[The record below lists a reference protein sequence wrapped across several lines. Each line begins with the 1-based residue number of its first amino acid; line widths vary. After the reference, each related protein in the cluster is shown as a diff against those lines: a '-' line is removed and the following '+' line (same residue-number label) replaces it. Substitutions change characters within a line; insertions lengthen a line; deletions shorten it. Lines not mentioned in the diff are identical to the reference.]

1 MATAEQT
8 FEHLRAAG
16 LDDLDPDVAGLIDR
30 ELGRQRDQLE
40 LIASENFTWPAVLEA
55 ASSVLTNKYAEGYPG
70 KRYYGGCEWV
80 DEIEQLAIDRAK
92 ALFGADHANVQPH
105 AGGPANLAAYFA
117 MLEPGDPI
125 LGLRLDHGGHL
136 THGLKVNFSGRLY
149 DVHSYG
155 VRREDSRIDFE
166 EVERLARQH
175 RPRLIVAG
183 ASAYPRVIDAARFR
197 QIADEVGAR
206 LMVDMAHF
214 SGLVAAGLH
223 PNPVEH
229 ADVVTSTTHKT
240 LAGPRAGLVLCR
252 EEHASAVDK
261 AVFPGLQGGPLCH
274 IVAAKAVCF
283 KLAQTEAFREYQ
295 GRIVANAKALAATLM
310 DGGQRLLTDG
320 TDIHLLQIDLRPTQW
335 TGRDAEERLAEVAI
349 TVNRNTVPV
358 RRAPAHDR
366 LGRPHRHTGGDD
378 ARLHRGRHARG
389 GGDHPRRARPRRRP
403 RCAAAAD
410 GRAPGRTAALL
421 GIPAWPRFLL
431 TASSSSTTRLSST
444 SWRCCAT
451 WRRRRRTSAT

>member
-1 MATAEQT
+1 VATAEQT

-16 LDDLDPDVAGLIDR
+16 LADIDSDVAGLIDH

-70 KRYYGGCEWV
+70 RRYYGGCEWV
-80 DEIEQLAIDRAK
+80 DEVEQLAIDRAK
-92 ALFGADHANVQPH
+92 SLFGADHANVQPH

-155 VRREDSRIDFE
+155 VRREDSLIDFD

-197 QIADEVGAR
+197 AIADDVGAR

-223 PNPVEH
+223 PNPVEY

-240 LAGPRAGLVLCR
+240 LAGPRSGLVLCR
-252 EEHASAVDK
+252 EEHRAAVDR

-283 KLAQTEAFREYQ
+283 KLAATEAFREYQ
-295 GRIVANAKALAATLM
+295 GRIVANAKALAATLI
-310 DGGQRLLTDG
+310 DGGQQLLTGG
-320 TDIHLLQIDLRPTQW
+320 TDIHLLQLDLRSTQW
-335 TGRDAEERLAEVAI
+335 SGKDAEERLHEVAI
-349 TVNRNTVPV
+349 TVNRNTVPFDERPPTIASGV
-358 RRAPAHDR
+358 RIGTPAVTMR
-366 LGRPHRHTGGDD
+366 GFTEDD
-378 ARLHRGRHARG
+378 MREVGAIIL
-389 GGDHPRRARPRRRP
+389 DTLDP
-403 RCAAAAD
+403 AAD
-410 GRAPGRTAALL
+410 LPAL
-421 GIPAWPRFLL
+421 
-431 TASSSSTTRLSST
+431 
-444 SWRCCAT
+444 
-451 WRRRRRTSAT
+451 RRRTGELLAGRPLYSGFPHGYAAY